1 MKINVFKALAKK
13 SSSKCSPNLQEGKL
27 GDRHCRPSQVAFCNH
42 KVNAGD
48 YVQDDDEEKQVDHL
62 GGTGLGGLCR
72 EREEEAEECEA
83 DEE

>member
-1 MKINVFKALAKK
+1 MKINGIKALATKF
-13 SSSKCSPNLQEGKL
+13 SKCSPNRRAGKL
-27 GDRHCRPSQVAFCNH
+27 GGRHCRRSQAAFCNTN
-42 KVNAGD
+42 VNDGD
-48 YVQDDDEEKQVDHL
+48 FVQDDDEEQVDHL

>member
-1 MKINVFKALAKK
+1 MIRHRSLSATIRATLA
-13 SSSKCSPNLQEGKL
+13 Q
-27 GDRHCRPSQVAFCNH
+27 
-42 KVNAGD
+42 
-48 YVQDDDEEKQVDHL
+48 YDDEENQVDHL

>member
-1 MKINVFKALAKK
+1 MAVTVVRHRSLSAIKMSTLA
-13 SSSKCSPNLQEGKL
+13 GWM
-27 GDRHCRPSQVAFCNH
+27 
-42 KVNAGD
+42 
-48 YVQDDDEEKQVDHL
+48 DDDEEKQVDHL